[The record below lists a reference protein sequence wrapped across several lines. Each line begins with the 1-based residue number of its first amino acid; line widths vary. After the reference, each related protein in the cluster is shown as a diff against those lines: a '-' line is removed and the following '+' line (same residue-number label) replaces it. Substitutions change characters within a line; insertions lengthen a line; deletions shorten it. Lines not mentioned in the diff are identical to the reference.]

1 METDIVSTNCRD
13 IEVDSQTVR
22 EIVSRE
28 VCGLCRAKLHHAPTK
43 DQMCR
48 NVSRETILIS
58 ADQIWFTFVRVVIRR
73 HWTKSEIDSFPP
85 DRSSMYFRILIGCIN
100 TINRVKHRDKIGTN
114 TYQEKSKERFFFVRR
129 NLGEKD

>member
-58 ADQIWFTFVRVVIRR
+58 ADQI
-73 HWTKSEIDSFPP
+73 
-85 DRSSMYFRILIGCIN
+85 
-100 TINRVKHRDKIGTN
+100 
-114 TYQEKSKERFFFVRR
+114 
-129 NLGEKD
+129 